1 MVGGR
6 ARAAV
11 AADDGRGTKL
21 ADPQARKALLEGGTA
36 AVEASTDPMIVL
48 ARKVDPLARAFT
60 EWFEDNVQGVEQAAG
75 EKLGRAQFLVYG
87 KSIYPDSTFT
97 LRLSYGTVAGY
108 PMNGTRAPSRT
119 TFYGLYDRANSFDF
133 AEPFSLTARWKQ
145 SHNRMRLST
154 PLDFA
159 DTYDS
164 GCRRSAYPLINRR

>member
-36 AVEASTDPMIVL
+36 AVKASTDPMIVL
-48 ARKVDPLARAFT
+48 ARKVDPLARALIK
-60 EWFEDNVQGVEQAAG
+60 WFEDNVQGVEQAAG

-108 PMNGTRAPSRT
+108 PMTGTRAPSRT
-119 TFYGLYDRANSFDF
+119 TFYGLSDRAKTF
-133 AEPFSLTARWKQ
+133 AFADPFSLPPPCTQR
-145 SHNRMRLST
+145 HTL
-154 PLDFA
+154 L
-159 DTYDS
+159 
-164 GCRRSAYPLINRR
+164 